1 MIEINTP
8 ICEFLEEYA
17 KKDMLRMHMPGHK
30 GKYTGSII
38 DDILKYDITEIK
50 NADSLFEADG
60 IILESENNAAKL
72 FGTYQSLFSAEGSTL
87 AIQTMLGLMK
97 SENRRI
103 IAARNAHRAFLN
115 ACALLDLNVSWIY
128 PQYNSGILSG
138 RINISDIESELK
150 KSDRKS
156 CVYITSPDYLGNMAD
171 IKSISALCRKYDAV
185 LLVDNAHGACLGF
198 LENPCH
204 PIQLGAD
211 MCCDSA
217 HKMLPALTGT
227 AYLHI
232 GNPAY
237 IKKARQMMSV
247 FASTSPSYIML
258 ASLDYCNRYISEN
271 IRNDIRKAAD
281 SVRKLKNELS
291 FKYSFSD
298 GEPFHIAIT
307 GINGNDMAEK
317 LRKYDIECE
326 YSDFC
331 CIVLLASPVN
341 SDNDFKRL
349 KNALYEIQPIKSV
362 SDEKIIFPELEQ
374 EISLNQ
380 ALFAD
385 FEEIS
390 IEDAEGKICA
400 MVNVPCPPAIPIAVC
415 GERITHECIE
425 IYRRYNIKTVNTVR

>member
-17 KKDMLRMHMPGHK
+17 QKDMLRMHMPGHK
-30 GKYTGSII
+30 GKYTGNII

-72 FGTYQSLFSAEGSTL
+72 FGTYQTLFSAEGSTL

-115 ACALLDLNVSWIY
+115 ACALLDLEVSWIY
-128 PQYNSGILSG
+128 PEYDSGILSG
-138 RINISDIESELK
+138 KINISDIEAELK
-150 KSDRKS
+150 KSDCKS

-171 IKSISALCRKYDAV
+171 IKAISAVCRKYNAV

-247 FASTSPSYIML
+247 FASTSPSYLML

-271 IRNDIRKAAD
+271 IKDDIKKAAD
-281 SVRKLKNELS
+281 YISTLKRELS
-291 FKYSFSD
+291 FRYSFSD
-298 GEPFHIAIT
+298 GEPFHISIT

-317 LRKYDIECE
+317 LRKYNIECE
-326 YSDFC
+326 YSDFS
-331 CIVLLASPVN
+331 CIVLLASPVSSK
-341 SDNDFKRL
+341 SDFQRL
-349 KNALYEIQPIKSV
+349 KNALCEINPIKSV
-362 SDEKIIFPELEQ
+362 SDEKTVFPRLEQ
-374 EISLNQ
+374 EMSLNQ
-380 ALFAD
+380 ALFAES
-385 FEEIS
+385 EEIS
-390 IEDAEGKICA
+390 VKNAKGRICA

-415 GERITHECIE
+415 GERITDECIE
-425 IYRRYNIKTVNTVR
+425 IYRRYNIRTVNVVI